1 LSAALNT
8 CAVNTNCKKGT
19 KVKCGFVAGLILL
32 TASAFASQIQHFE
45 CRAVGITPPE
55 PDSYDPIV
63 QTVLTIAADRER
75 LTYFAVE
82 HQTLRGAVQVRQQ
95 QYVQQSIWIGKD
107 DSDNWRGRSIIDPTL
122 TMVGTLSDGP
132 AGLFYVERLL
142 RLGRNLE
149 TTIIYQCQKDLRG
162 RHER

>member
-1 LSAALNT
+1 VKT
-8 CAVNTNCKKGT
+8 KCKKGT
-19 KVKCGFVAGLILL
+19 KVKYGFVAGLILL
-32 TASAFASQIQHFE
+32 AAPAFASEIQHFE
-45 CRAVGITPPE
+45 CRAVGIAPPE

-63 QTVLTIAADRER
+63 QTSLTIAADRER
-75 LTYFAVE
+75 LTSFAVE
-82 HQTLRGAVQVRQQ
+82 HQTLRGAVQVRQR
-95 QYVQQSIWIGKD
+95 QYVQQSIWIGGD

-149 TTIIYQCQKDLRG
+149 TTIIYKCQRELRG
-162 RHER
+162 RDDR